1 VSVTRRHLRKTG
13 FIHNKAYVY
22 HHHKYGDHLHSQD
35 DGIAWILSGIK
46 APALR
51 ADSGVAAGQKLYHV
65 LLQSATES
73 AGCMRDGRIGVVI
86 TLARKGSRLKDCISA
101 PNHWLS
107 ITDLSQKVG
116 VQ

>member
-1 VSVTRRHLRKTG
+1 
-13 FIHNKAYVY
+13 
-22 HHHKYGDHLHSQD
+22 
-35 DGIAWILSGIK
+35 
-46 APALR
+46 
-51 ADSGVAAGQKLYHV
+51 
-65 LLQSATES
+65 
-73 AGCMRDGRIGVVI
+73 MRDGRIGVVI